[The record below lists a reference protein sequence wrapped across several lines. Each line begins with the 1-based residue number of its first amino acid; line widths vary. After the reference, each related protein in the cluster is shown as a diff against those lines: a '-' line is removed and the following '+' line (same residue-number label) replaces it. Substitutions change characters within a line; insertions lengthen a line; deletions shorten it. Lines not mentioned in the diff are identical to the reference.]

1 METERRDEGKRGDGA
16 DGPETAHDAAEQA
29 ADDIRTRTEA
39 QKERAADSAQNAA
52 DQARQAAHNLRG
64 DEAWMAGLIEQGAD
78 KLTDL
83 AQVLRKNDLATLL
96 TRTEDFA
103 RRQPVLFT
111 GAAMALG
118 FALTRAVSAAQWNSA
133 GTPRSSTEEVRHDR

>member
-1 METERRDEGKRGDGA
+1 METERRNEGIRRDGA
-16 DGPETAHDAAEQA
+16 DGPETAHGVAGQA
-29 ADDIRTRTEA
+29 VDDIRTRAEG
-39 QKERAADSAQNAA
+39 QKERAADSAQHAA
-52 DQARQAAHNLRG
+52 EQAREAAHNLRG

-133 GTPRSSTEEVRHDR
+133 TPRSSAGEARHDR

>member
-1 METERRDEGKRGDGA
+1 METERRDDRTRRDGA
-16 DGPETAHDAAEQA
+16 DDPETIRDAAGQA
-29 ADDIRTRTEA
+29 ADDIRTRAEA
-39 QKERAADSAQNAA
+39 KKERAADSAQSAA
-52 DQARQAAHNLRG
+52 EQARQAAHNLRG

-103 RRQPVLFT
+103 RRQPLLFT

-118 FALTRAVSAAQWNSA
+118 FALTRAISAAQWNSA
-133 GTPRSSTEEVRHDR
+133 TPRSSIAEVPHDR